1 MEEIK
6 KVTDDIV
13 SDKTQEQEVV
23 ENIRE
28 DKKSKKEKETKE
40 KQIVENDK
48 TLFERE
54 LKLIKE
60 KAIEDTLGNFFETD
74 EETVKKIIEVYNK
87 NLVRCARSGKNK
99 ENEAL
104 TYLEELYNEQ
114 KLEKET
120 LEKFKEF
127 EHYRRII
134 KKKPFNTKRMVNL
147 ILNKFKVTTEE
158 HLRATLDLVMG
169 KNWLAPEVEMLPFKK
184 FVAKKEVKFVKSEW

>member
-6 KVTDDIV
+6 KITDDIV

-23 ENIRE
+23 ENIGE
-28 DKKSKKEKETKE
+28 NKKSKEEKETKE
-40 KQIVENDK
+40 EQTAENEK

-87 NLVRCARSGKNK
+87 NLVRCARSGKHK

-104 TYLEELYNEQ
+104 TYLESLCEEN
-114 KLEKET
+114 KLEKDT

-147 ILNKFKVTTEE
+147 ILNKFKVTTEQ
-158 HLRATLDLVMG
+158 HLRETLELCMNKG
-169 KNWLAPEVEMLPFKK
+169 WLAPEVEMLPFKK

>member
-13 SDKTQEQEVV
+13 SDKTQEQEVMK
-23 ENIRE
+23 NIRE

-40 KQIVENDK
+40 EETVEDDK

-87 NLVRCARSGKNK
+87 NLVRCARSGKHK

-104 TYLEELYNEQ
+104 TYLESLYEEN
-114 KLEKET
+114 KLEKDT
-120 LEKFKEF
+120 LDKFKEF
-127 EHYRRII
+127 EKYRRII

-184 FVAKKEVKFVKSEW
+184 FVAKKEVEFVNSKW

>member
-6 KVTDDIV
+6 KVTDDII
-13 SDKTQEQEVV
+13 SDKTQEQEVM
-23 ENIRE
+23 ENIGE
-28 DKKSKKEKETKE
+28 NKKSKKEKETKE
-40 KQIVENDK
+40 EQTVEDDK

-87 NLVRCARSGKNK
+87 NLVRCARSGKHK

-104 TYLEELYNEQ
+104 TYLESLYEEN
-114 KLEKET
+114 KLEKDT
-120 LEKFKEF
+120 LDKFKEF
-127 EHYRRII
+127 EKYRRII

>member
-6 KVTDDIV
+6 KVTDDII
-13 SDKTQEQEVV
+13 SDKTQEQEVM
-23 ENIRE
+23 ENIE
-28 DKKSKKEKETKE
+28 ENKKSKKEKETKE
-40 KQIVENDK
+40 EQTVEDDK

-87 NLVRCARSGKNK
+87 NLVRCARSGKHK

-104 TYLEELYNEQ
+104 TYLESLYEEN
-114 KLEKET
+114 KLEKDT
-120 LEKFKEF
+120 LDKFKEF
-127 EHYRRII
+127 EKYRRII

>member
-13 SDKTQEQEVV
+13 SDKTQEQEVI
-23 ENIRE
+23 ENIGE
-28 DKKSKKEKETKE
+28 DKKSKKVKKIKEEQTT
-40 KQIVENDK
+40 ENDR

-60 KAIEDTLGNFFETD
+60 KAIEDTLGNFFETN

-104 TYLEELYNEQ
+104 TYLESLYEKNQ
-114 KLEKET
+114 LEKDT
-120 LEKFKEF
+120 LDKFKEF

-134 KKKPFNTKRMVNL
+134 KKKPFDTKRMVNL

-158 HLRATLDLVMG
+158 HLRETLELCMNKG
-169 KNWLAPEVEMLPFKK
+169 WLAPEVEMLPFKK

>member
-13 SDKTQEQEVV
+13 SDKTQEQEVM
-23 ENIRE
+23 ENIGE

-40 KQIVENDK
+40 EQTVEDDK

-87 NLVRCARSGKNK
+87 NLVRCARSGKHK

-104 TYLEELYNEQ
+104 TYLESLYEEN
-114 KLEKET
+114 KLEKDT
-120 LEKFKEF
+120 LDKFKEF
-127 EHYRRII
+127 EKYRRII

>member
-13 SDKTQEQEVV
+13 SDKTQEQEVM
-23 ENIRE
+23 ENIGE
-28 DKKSKKEKETKE
+28 NKKSKKEKETKE
-40 KQIVENDK
+40 EQTVEDDK

-74 EETVKKIIEVYNK
+74 EETVKKIIEVYNQ
-87 NLVRCARSGKNK
+87 NLVRCARSGKHK

-104 TYLEELYNEQ
+104 TYLESLYEEN
-114 KLEKET
+114 KLEKDT
-120 LEKFKEF
+120 LDKFKEF
-127 EHYRRII
+127 EKYRRII

>member
-6 KVTDDIV
+6 KITDDII
-13 SDKTQEQEVV
+13 SDKTQEQEVM
-23 ENIRE
+23 ENIGE
-28 DKKSKKEKETKE
+28 NKKSKKEKETKE
-40 KQIVENDK
+40 EQTVEDDK

-87 NLVRCARSGKNK
+87 NLVRCARSGKHK

-104 TYLEELYNEQ
+104 TYLESLYEEN
-114 KLEKET
+114 KLEKDT
-120 LEKFKEF
+120 LDKFKEF
-127 EHYRRII
+127 EKYRRII
-134 KKKPFNTKRMVNL
+134 KKKPFNTKRMLNL

>member
-6 KVTDDIV
+6 KVTDDII
-13 SDKTQEQEVV
+13 SDKTQEQEVM
-23 ENIRE
+23 ENIGE
-28 DKKSKKEKETKE
+28 NKKSKKEKETKE
-40 KQIVENDK
+40 EQTVEDDK

-74 EETVKKIIEVYNK
+74 EEIVKKIIEVYNK
-87 NLVRCARSGKNK
+87 NLVRCARSGKHK

-104 TYLEELYNEQ
+104 TYLESLYEEN
-114 KLEKET
+114 KLEKDT

>member
-13 SDKTQEQEVV
+13 SDKTQEQEVM
-23 ENIRE
+23 ENIGE
-28 DKKSKKEKETKE
+28 NKKSKKEKETKE
-40 KQIVENDK
+40 EQTVEDDK

-60 KAIEDTLGNFFETD
+60 KAIEDTLGNFFETN
-74 EETVKKIIEVYNK
+74 EETVKKIIEVYNQ
-87 NLVRCARSGKNK
+87 NLVRCARSGKHK

-104 TYLEELYNEQ
+104 TYLESLYEEN
-114 KLEKET
+114 KLKKDT
-120 LEKFKEF
+120 LDKFKEF
-127 EHYRRII
+127 EKYRRII

-184 FVAKKEVKFVKSEW
+184 FVAKKEVKFVNSEW

>member
-13 SDKTQEQEVV
+13 SDKTQEQEVM
-23 ENIRE
+23 ENIGE
-28 DKKSKKEKETKE
+28 NKKSKKEKETKE
-40 KQIVENDK
+40 EQTVEDDK

-104 TYLEELYNEQ
+104 TYLESLYEENN
-114 KLEKET
+114 LEKDT
-120 LEKFKEF
+120 LDKFKEF
-127 EHYRRII
+127 EKYSRII

-184 FVAKKEVKFVKSEW
+184 FVAKKEVKFVNSEW

>member
-13 SDKTQEQEVV
+13 SDKTQEQEVM
-23 ENIRE
+23 ENIGE
-28 DKKSKKEKETKE
+28 NKKSKKEKETKE
-40 KQIVENDK
+40 EQTVEDDK
-48 TLFERE
+48 TLFERD
-54 LKLIKE
+54 LKLIKK
-60 KAIEDTLGNFFETD
+60 KAIEKTLDNFFEID
-74 EETVKKIIEVYNK
+74 EETVKKIIEVYTE
-87 NLVRCARSGKNK
+87 NLIKCARNGRNK

-104 TYLEELYNEQ
+104 TYLESLYEEN
-114 KLEKET
+114 KLEKDT
-120 LEKFKEF
+120 LDKFKEF
-127 EHYRRII
+127 EKYRRII

-184 FVAKKEVKFVKSEW
+184 FVAKKEVKFVNSEW

>member
-13 SDKTQEQEVV
+13 SDKTQAQEVM
-23 ENIRE
+23 ENIGE
-28 DKKSKKEKETKE
+28 NKKLKKEKETKE
-40 KQIVENDK
+40 EQTVEDDK
-48 TLFERE
+48 TLFERD
-54 LKLIKE
+54 LKLIKK
-60 KAIEDTLGNFFETD
+60 KAIEKTLDNFFEIN
-74 EETVKKIIEVYNK
+74 EETVKKIIEVYTE
-87 NLVRCARSGKNK
+87 NLIKCARNGRNK

-104 TYLEELYNEQ
+104 NYLEELYNEQ
-114 KLEKET
+114 KLEKDT
-120 LEKFKEF
+120 LDKFKEF
-127 EHYRRII
+127 EKYRRII

>member
-6 KVTDDIV
+6 KVTDEIV
-13 SDKTQEQEVV
+13 SDKTQEQEVM
-23 ENIRE
+23 ENIGE
-28 DKKSKKEKETKE
+28 DKKSKKEKGIKE
-40 KQIVENDK
+40 EQTVEDDK

-60 KAIEDTLGNFFETD
+60 KAIEDTLGDFFETD

-104 TYLEELYNEQ
+104 TYLESLYEEN
-114 KLEKET
+114 KLEKDT
-120 LEKFKEF
+120 LDKFKEF
-127 EHYRRII
+127 EKYRRII

-184 FVAKKEVKFVKSEW
+184 FVAKKEVKFVNSEW

>member
-13 SDKTQEQEVV
+13 SDKTQEQEVM
-23 ENIRE
+23 ENIGE

-40 KQIVENDK
+40 EQTVEDDK

-87 NLVRCARSGKNK
+87 NLVRCARSGKHK

-104 TYLEELYNEQ
+104 TYLESLYKEN
-114 KLEKET
+114 KLEKDT
-120 LEKFKEF
+120 LDKFKEF
-127 EHYRRII
+127 EKYRRII

-184 FVAKKEVKFVKSEW
+184 FVAKKEVKFIKSEW

>member
-13 SDKTQEQEVV
+13 SDKTQEQEVM
-23 ENIRE
+23 ENIGE
-28 DKKSKKEKETKE
+28 DKKAKKEEEIKEE
-40 KQIVENDK
+40 QIVEDDK

-87 NLVRCARSGKNK
+87 NLVRCARSGKHK

-104 TYLEELYNEQ
+104 TYLENLYKEN
-114 KLEKET
+114 KLEKDT
-120 LEKFKEF
+120 LDKFKEF

>member
-1 MEEIK
+1 MEEMK

-13 SDKTQEQEVV
+13 SDKTQEQEVMK
-23 ENIRE
+23 NIGE
-28 DKKSKKEKETKE
+28 DKKSKKEKKEEET
-40 KQIVENDK
+40 VEDDK

-104 TYLEELYNEQ
+104 TYLESLLNSTR
-114 KLEKET
+114 T
-120 LEKFKEF
+120 L
-127 EHYRRII
+127 I
-134 KKKPFNTKRMVNL
+134 
-147 ILNKFKVTTEE
+147 
-158 HLRATLDLVMG
+158 A
-169 KNWLAPEVEMLPFKK
+169 LAVR
-184 FVAKKEVKFVKSEW
+184 

>member
-6 KVTDDIV
+6 KVTDDII
-13 SDKTQEQEVV
+13 SDKTQEQEVM
-23 ENIRE
+23 ENIGE
-28 DKKSKKEKETKE
+28 NKKSKKEKETKE
-40 KQIVENDK
+40 EQTVEDDK

-87 NLVRCARSGKNK
+87 NLVRCARSGKHK

-104 TYLEELYNEQ
+104 TYLESLYEEN
-114 KLEKET
+114 KLEKDT
-120 LEKFKEF
+120 LDKFKEF
-127 EHYRRII
+127 EKYRRII

-169 KNWLAPEVEMLPFKK
+169 TNWLAPEVEMLPFKK

>member
-1 MEEIK
+1 MDKIIDDLDKVEEKKEEKTPNETGRTYFERDLSLIK
-6 KVTDDIV
+6 K
-13 SDKTQEQEVV
+13 
-23 ENIRE
+23 
-28 DKKSKKEKETKE
+28 
-40 KQIVENDK
+40 
-48 TLFERE
+48 
-54 LKLIKE
+54 
-60 KAIEDTLGNFFETD
+60 KAIEKTLENFFETD
-74 EETVKKIIEVYNK
+74 EETVKKIIEVYTE
-87 NLVRCARSGKNK
+87 NLIKCARNGRNK

-104 TYLEELYNEQ
+104 NYLEELYNEQ

-120 LEKFKEF
+120 LDKFKEF
-127 EHYRRII
+127 EEYRRII

>member
-6 KVTDDIV
+6 KITDDII
-13 SDKTQEQEVV
+13 SDKTQEQEVM
-23 ENIRE
+23 ENIGE
-28 DKKSKKEKETKE
+28 NKKSKKEKETKE
-40 KQIVENDK
+40 EQTVEDDK

-87 NLVRCARSGKNK
+87 NLVRCARSGKHK

-104 TYLEELYNEQ
+104 TYLESLYEEN
-114 KLEKET
+114 KLEKDT
-120 LEKFKEF
+120 LDKFKEF
-127 EHYRRII
+127 EKYRRII

>member
-13 SDKTQEQEVV
+13 SDETQEQEVMKNIG
-23 ENIRE
+23 EN
-28 DKKSKKEKETKE
+28 KKSKKEKGIKE
-40 KQIVENDK
+40 EQTVEDDK

-104 TYLEELYNEQ
+104 TYLESLYEEN
-114 KLEKET
+114 KLEKDT
-120 LEKFKEF
+120 LDKFKEF
-127 EHYRRII
+127 EKYRRII

-184 FVAKKEVKFVKSEW
+184 FVAKKEVKFVNSEW

>member
-13 SDKTQEQEVV
+13 SDKTQEQEVM
-23 ENIRE
+23 ENIGE
-28 DKKSKKEKETKE
+28 NKKSKKEKETKE
-40 KQIVENDK
+40 EQTVEDDK

-87 NLVRCARSGKNK
+87 NLVRCARSGKHK

-104 TYLEELYNEQ
+104 TYLESLYEEN
-114 KLEKET
+114 KLEKDT
-120 LEKFKEF
+120 LDKFKEF
-127 EHYRRII
+127 EKYRRII

>member
-23 ENIRE
+23 ENIGE

>member
-13 SDKTQEQEVV
+13 SDKTQAQEIM
-23 ENIRE
+23 ENIGE
-28 DKKSKKEKETKE
+28 NKKIKKEKETKE
-40 KQIVENDK
+40 EQTVEDDK
-48 TLFERE
+48 TLFERD
-54 LKLIKE
+54 LKLIKK
-60 KAIEDTLGNFFETD
+60 KAIEKTLDNFFEIN
-74 EETVKKIIEVYNK
+74 EETVKKIIEVYTE
-87 NLVRCARSGKNK
+87 NLIKCARNGRNK

-104 TYLEELYNEQ
+104 NYLEELYNEQ
-114 KLEKET
+114 KLEKDT
-120 LEKFKEF
+120 LDKFKEF
-127 EHYRRII
+127 EKYRRII

>member
-6 KVTDDIV
+6 KVADDIV
-13 SDKTQEQEVV
+13 SDKTQEQEVM
-23 ENIRE
+23 ENIGE
-28 DKKSKKEKETKE
+28 NKKSKKEKETKE
-40 KQIVENDK
+40 EQTVEDDK

-74 EETVKKIIEVYNK
+74 EKTVKKIIEVYNK

-104 TYLEELYNEQ
+104 TYLESLYEEN
-114 KLEKET
+114 KLEKDT
-120 LEKFKEF
+120 LDKFKEF
-127 EHYRRII
+127 EKYRRII

-184 FVAKKEVKFVKSEW
+184 FVAKKEVKFVNSDW

>member
-6 KVTDDIV
+6 KVTDDII
-13 SDKTQEQEVV
+13 SDKTQEQEVM
-23 ENIRE
+23 ENIGE
-28 DKKSKKEKETKE
+28 NKKSKKEKETKE
-40 KQIVENDK
+40 EQTVEDDK

-104 TYLEELYNEQ
+104 TYLESLYEEN
-114 KLEKET
+114 KLEKDT
-120 LEKFKEF
+120 LDKFKEF
-127 EHYRRII
+127 EKYRRII

-184 FVAKKEVKFVKSEW
+184 FVAKKEVKFVNSEW

>member
-6 KVTDDIV
+6 KITDDIV
-13 SDKTQEQEVV
+13 SDKTQEQEVM
-23 ENIRE
+23 ENIGE
-28 DKKSKKEKETKE
+28 DKKSKKEKETKDE
-40 KQIVENDK
+40 QTVEDDK
-48 TLFERE
+48 TLFERD
-54 LKLIKE
+54 LKLIKK
-60 KAIEDTLGNFFETD
+60 KAIEKTLDNFFEID
-74 EETVKKIIEVYNK
+74 EETVKKIIEVYTE
-87 NLVRCARSGKNK
+87 NLIKCARNGRNK

-104 TYLEELYNEQ
+104 NYLEELYNEQ
-114 KLEKET
+114 KLEKDT
-120 LEKFKEF
+120 LDKFKEF
-127 EHYRRII
+127 EKYRRII

>member
-6 KVTDDIV
+6 KVIDDIV
-13 SDKTQEQEVV
+13 SDKTQEQEVMESIK
-23 ENIRE
+23 ENE
-28 DKKSKKEKETKE
+28 KSKKETEIKEEQT
-40 KQIVENDK
+40 VENDK

-87 NLVRCARSGKNK
+87 NLVRCARSGKDK

-104 TYLEELYNEQ
+104 TYLESLYKEN
-114 KLEKET
+114 KLEKDT
-120 LEKFKEF
+120 LDKFKEF
-127 EHYRRII
+127 EKYRRII

-147 ILNKFKVTTEE
+147 ILNKFKLTTEE

-184 FVAKKEVKFVKSEW
+184 FVAKKEVKFVNSEW

>member
-6 KVTDDIV
+6 KVTDEIV
-13 SDKTQEQEVV
+13 SDKTQEQEVM
-23 ENIRE
+23 ENIGE
-28 DKKSKKEKETKE
+28 DKKSKKEKGIKE
-40 KQIVENDK
+40 EQTVEDDK

>member
-13 SDKTQEQEVV
+13 SDKTQEQEVK
-23 ENIRE
+23 ENIGE
-28 DKKSKKEKETKE
+28 NKKLKKEKETKE
-40 KQIVENDK
+40 EQTVEDDK
-48 TLFERE
+48 TLFERD
-54 LKLIKE
+54 LKLIKK
-60 KAIEDTLGNFFETD
+60 KAIEKTLDNFFEID
-74 EETVKKIIEVYNK
+74 EETVKKIIEVYTE
-87 NLVRCARSGKNK
+87 NLIKCARNGRNK

-104 TYLEELYNEQ
+104 NYLEELYNEQ
-114 KLEKET
+114 KLEKDT
-120 LEKFKEF
+120 LDKFKEF
-127 EHYRRII
+127 EKYRRII

-184 FVAKKEVKFVKSEW
+184 FVAKKEVKFVNSEW

>member
-13 SDKTQEQEVV
+13 SDKTQEQEVM
-23 ENIRE
+23 ENIGE
-28 DKKSKKEKETKE
+28 NKKSKKEKETKE
-40 KQIVENDK
+40 EQTVEDDK

-74 EETVKKIIEVYNK
+74 EETVKKIIKVYNQ
-87 NLVRCARSGKNK
+87 NLVRCARSGKHK

-104 TYLEELYNEQ
+104 TYLESLYEEN
-114 KLEKET
+114 KLEKDT
-120 LEKFKEF
+120 LDKFKEF
-127 EHYRRII
+127 EKYRRII

-184 FVAKKEVKFVKSEW
+184 FVAKKEVKFVNSEW

>member
-13 SDKTQEQEVV
+13 SDKTQEQEVM
-23 ENIRE
+23 ENIGE
-28 DKKSKKEKETKE
+28 NKKSKKEKETKE
-40 KQIVENDK
+40 EQTVEDDK

-74 EETVKKIIEVYNK
+74 EETVKKIIEVYNQ
-87 NLVRCARSGKNK
+87 NLVRCARSGKHK

-104 TYLEELYNEQ
+104 TYLESLYEEN
-114 KLEKET
+114 KLEKDT
-120 LEKFKEF
+120 LDKFKEF
-127 EHYRRII
+127 EKYRRII

-184 FVAKKEVKFVKSEW
+184 FVAKKEVKFVNSEW

>member
-1 MEEIK
+1 MDKIIDDLDKVEKKKEEKTPSEAPNETGKTYFERDLSLIK
-6 KVTDDIV
+6 K
-13 SDKTQEQEVV
+13 
-23 ENIRE
+23 
-28 DKKSKKEKETKE
+28 
-40 KQIVENDK
+40 
-48 TLFERE
+48 
-54 LKLIKE
+54 
-60 KAIEDTLGNFFETD
+60 KAIEKTLNNFFETD
-74 EETVKKIIEVYNK
+74 EETIKKIIEVYTE
-87 NLVRCARSGKNK
+87 NLIKCARNGRNK

-104 TYLEELYNEQ
+104 NYLEELYNEQ

-120 LEKFKEF
+120 LDKFKEF
-127 EHYRRII
+127 EEYRRII

>member
-1 MEEIK
+1 MGKIIDNLDKVEEKKEEKTPNETGRTYFERDLSLIK
-6 KVTDDIV
+6 K
-13 SDKTQEQEVV
+13 
-23 ENIRE
+23 
-28 DKKSKKEKETKE
+28 
-40 KQIVENDK
+40 
-48 TLFERE
+48 
-54 LKLIKE
+54 
-60 KAIEDTLGNFFETD
+60 KAIEKTLDNFFEID
-74 EETVKKIIEVYNK
+74 EETAKKIIEVYTE
-87 NLVRCARSGKNK
+87 NLIKCARNGRNK

-104 TYLEELYNEQ
+104 NYLEELYNEQ

-120 LEKFKEF
+120 LDKFKEF
-127 EHYRRII
+127 EEYRRII